1 MVPEV
6 MRTVCGYAR
15 AGDPALLHD
24 FRRRRVSGEVYPAI
38 VASVGDAVGGILY
51 RGVTP
56 VQLAALDAF
65 EGAMYRRRMVN
76 VAVRTRVTH
85 AAAYVLAPGHRH
97 VLSEDHWSLEGF
109 VANGLAAFLE
119 GYPGFTALSDTR
131 GRHDG
136 G

>member
-24 FRRRRVSGEVYPAI
+24 YRRRRVSGEVYPAI
-38 VASVGDAVGGILY
+38 VASVGDAVGGVLY

-56 VQLAALDAF
+56 DQLAALDAF
-65 EGAMYRRRMVN
+65 EGAMYRRAMVS
-76 VAVRTRVTH
+76 VAVGPRIAR

-97 VLSEDHWSLEGF
+97 LLSDEDWSLD
-109 VANGLAAFLE
+109 AFLADGLSRFVD
-119 GYPGFTALSDTR
+119 GYPGFSALPGTR
-131 GRHDG
+131 GRRDRD
-136 G
+136 